1 MGLIAGSIILGAI
14 ILGCSISSG
23 LDNIAGR
30 IRELTREIR
39 RQKKGN
45 ET

>member
-1 MGLIAGSIILGAI
+1 MGIVGISIIIGAV

-30 IRELTREIR
+30 IRDLKDEL
-39 RQKKGN
+39 KKSN
-45 ET
+45 KEC

>member
-1 MGLIAGSIILGAI
+1 MGIVGGSIIIGAV

-30 IRELTREIR
+30 IRDLAKEIR
-39 RQKKGN
+39 ELNKGRN
-45 ET
+45 